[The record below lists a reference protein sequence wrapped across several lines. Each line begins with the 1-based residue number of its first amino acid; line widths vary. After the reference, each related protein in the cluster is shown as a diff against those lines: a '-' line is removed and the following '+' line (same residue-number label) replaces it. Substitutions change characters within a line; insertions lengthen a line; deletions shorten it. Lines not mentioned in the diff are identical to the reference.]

1 MGNAESNVTSGIKR
15 QAEAS
20 SCELYKLMDL
30 KGRLSSTRFEIQ
42 SSDWSW
48 VFSSSKR
55 S

>member
-30 KGRLSSTRFEIQ
+30 KGTLFIIHKFHNKSFAGVES
-42 SSDWSW
+42 
-48 VFSSSKR
+48 
-55 S
+55 